1 MYLEIHI
8 EKEHK
13 EALNV
18 LHVIESQKRLMRI
31 IFYLSMSVRRPV
43 LLPILSVRGFV
54 VTPSTVKVRRSGC
67 KPRALLNRFSDVSV
81 VDLVLKSVS
90 VVIQPICVKLSV
102 LDYFV
107 VQLRPS
113 ASNLSDIKLIFLEND
128 GVGNLW

>member
-1 MYLEIHI
+1 
-8 EKEHK
+8 
-13 EALNV
+13 
-18 LHVIESQKRLMRI
+18 
-31 IFYLSMSVRRPV
+31 MSVRRPV

-90 VVIQPICVKLSV
+90 IVIQLRMTICFKLSV

-107 VQLRPS
+107 VQLFKDIIIIFSCPVLLLSSFFS
-113 ASNLSDIKLIFLEND
+113 ALFLVDVNYSVGIKFWPKRAIIIL
-128 GVGNLW
+128 

>member
-18 LHVIESQKRLMRI
+18 LHVIEFQKRLMRI

-54 VTPSTVKVRRSGC
+54 VTPSTVKVRRSGS

-90 VVIQPICVKLSV
+90 IVIQLPMTICFKLSV
-102 LDYFV
+102 LDDYGT
-107 VQLRPS
+107 LRAGDVEP
-113 ASNLSDIKLIFLEND
+113 ATLSPRR
-128 GVGNLW
+128 

>member
-1 MYLEIHI
+1 
-8 EKEHK
+8 
-13 EALNV
+13 
-18 LHVIESQKRLMRI
+18 
-31 IFYLSMSVRRPV
+31 MSVRRPV

-90 VVIQPICVKLSV
+90 IVIQLRMTICFKLSV